1 MRLIAALLLLGST
14 AWPQS
19 PAQARKEYNLGRKAE
34 KQGRVFDAWTHY
46 AAARAADPNNLD
58 AIRGYEALRIVAAQT
73 LAAGGNLEAAQQLD
87 EPGDYRYEEAPLA
100 VIAPDRR
107 KPIPITEPVELEPEN
122 KRADFAF
129 KGKASEAYEALAE
142 EFGLRVIMD
151 EDFKGD
157 EVIDAELEF
166 TDFAHAVVLL
176 NDLSGAFI
184 APITTNLFLVAEDN
198 ANKRQQLDPV
208 AAVSIPIPEA
218 MSPEETNE
226 IVQAVQQTLDIKR
239 SFVSASAQQVVLR
252 DSVRKVRIAQEL
264 YRHLSQPKGEV
275 MIEVDLIAANSDR
288 RVQAGITLPTAYP
301 VTNYSTIWNNQ
312 PPSITDDATQLLA
325 IGGGQ
330 TVFGVTIGSAN
341 LQATL
346 SQRGQ
351 GQNLQRFRLRAS
363 HGMAAELHIGERFPI
378 INASFQAPDLD
389 PGQPPAQVPVPSFTF
404 EDLGLSF
411 KVTPT
416 VHGTREI
423 TLLIETEFKLL
434 AGGSVNGVPILA
446 NRSFTTQVRLE
457 EGETAVVSGMTVVE
471 ARNSG
476 SGLAGL
482 AELPWIGKLFRS
494 NTVQMNQS
502 DLLLTITPRLLRLPG
517 SEIEKPLEIRY
528 GPEERPLPAL

>member
-1 MRLIAALLLLGST
+1 MRLIAALLLLASV

-19 PAQARKEYNLGRKAE
+19 PAQARREYNLGRKAE
-34 KQGRVFDAWTHY
+34 KQGRVFDAWAHY

-73 LAAGGNLEAAQQLD
+73 LAAGGNLEAAEQLD
-87 EPGDYRYEEAPLA
+87 EPGDYRYGEAPLA

-107 KPIPITEPVELEPEN
+107 KPIQITEPVELEPEN

-157 EVIDAELEF
+157 EVIDAELDF

-252 DSVRKVRIAQEL
+252 DSVRKVRIAQGL

-457 EGETAVVSGMTVVE
+457 EGETAVVSGMTIVE
-471 ARNSG
+471 ARKSG

-517 SEIEKPLEIRY
+517 SEVEKPLEIRY